1 MTADP
6 NQPAPAQGAKGSRT
20 AQSTPPGQA
29 AAKRAAGRSSR
40 SAPRSPAKGPAKGAA
55 KAPAKKATE
64 KPQKAVKTA
73 TSKAAK
79 KAPEK
84 PAKKAVKKTAARTT
98 PAASTPAASAPAVS
112 TAAARPV
119 RGAFAAGAARASGE
133 RRRRAGTP
141 LIPTEPVEVSA
152 ARRLAAGTSMQTTPS
167 DEIATA
173 TDASV
178 SQAPTTEAPVT
189 PRAGDGAV
197 EDTKAV
203 EDTTATDAPEAPHD
217 PPAPERPSGAR
228 TRPSRASMRSTRRP
242 SSGEPKRLRAVP
254 PVEEVELPDEPVS
267 ANPATRHTAPGDGEG
282 WEQALTSGLQ
292 SRAEKLIGSVLE
304 GAEFSSESRPGPAE
318 LVELAVNVLRAAATS
333 AGVPAEDVER
343 QIAETLAY
351 VRRRLTGD
359 YVVDEFGFDEDYT
372 INVHLPLLRPLY
384 KKWFRVEVRGIEN
397 IPDVGGALVVG
408 NHSGTV
414 AMDSLMTQVAV
425 YDEHPRNR
433 HLRMLGADLVF
444 QMPFIGT
451 MARRSGTTLA
461 ANTDAERLLS
471 TGSLV
476 GVWPEG
482 FKGVGKPFSE
492 RYKLQRFGRGGFVSA
507 ALRAGVPIVPVS
519 IVGAEEI
526 YPIIGNMPAVA
537 RLLGLPYAPI
547 TPTFPL
553 LGPLGMVPLPSKWLI
568 EFGPPIQTTSFGP
581 DAADDPMLVFDLTDQ
596 VRETIQQTLYSL
608 LMQRKSVFV

>member
-1 MTADP
+1 
-6 NQPAPAQGAKGSRT
+6 
-20 AQSTPPGQA
+20 
-29 AAKRAAGRSSR
+29 
-40 SAPRSPAKGPAKGAA
+40 
-55 KAPAKKATE
+55 
-64 KPQKAVKTA
+64 
-73 TSKAAK
+73 
-79 KAPEK
+79 
-84 PAKKAVKKTAARTT
+84 
-98 PAASTPAASAPAVS
+98 
-112 TAAARPV
+112 
-119 RGAFAAGAARASGE
+119 
-133 RRRRAGTP
+133 
-141 LIPTEPVEVSA
+141 
-152 ARRLAAGTSMQTTPS
+152 
-167 DEIATA
+167 
-173 TDASV
+173 
-178 SQAPTTEAPVT
+178 
-189 PRAGDGAV
+189 
-197 EDTKAV
+197 
-203 EDTTATDAPEAPHD
+203 
-217 PPAPERPSGAR
+217 
-228 TRPSRASMRSTRRP
+228 MRSTRRP
-242 SSGEPKRLRAVP
+242 STGQPKRLHAVP
-254 PVEEVELPDEPVS
+254 PVEDVAPHDETVS
-267 ANPATRHTAPGDGEG
+267 AKPTTRHTGEGEG
-282 WEQALTSGLQ
+282 WEHALTTGLQ

-343 QIAETLAY
+343 QVAETLAY
-351 VRRRLTGD
+351 LRRRLTGD

-372 INVHLPLLRPLY
+372 INVHLPLLRPFY

-553 LGPLGMVPLPSKWLI
+553 LGPLGLVPLPSKWLI

-608 LMQRKSVFV
+608 LMQRKSVFL